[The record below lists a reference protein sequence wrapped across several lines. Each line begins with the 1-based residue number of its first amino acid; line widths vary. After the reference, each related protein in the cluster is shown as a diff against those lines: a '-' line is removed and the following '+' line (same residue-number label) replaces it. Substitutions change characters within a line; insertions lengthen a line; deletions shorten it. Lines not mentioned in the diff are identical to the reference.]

1 MNDIRSS
8 QKAQNLARI
17 RDNQRRSRARR
28 KEYLQELEAKIR
40 ACEQIGIEASSEIQS
55 AARKVVDENRKL
67 RSLLHE
73 RGVSEAE
80 IVMAL
85 GGSGDRSYDQIST
98 APSLNARLDRKL
110 TCNTLS
116 STELPAPS
124 QQVPTVPAISIPPL
138 RSTTLSCTDSP
149 SPGSIVSSMGT
160 PPPATYSTSFF
171 STPVTPPAPE
181 IKTEDVRYGYS
192 YDQSYNN
199 AWQYPDEY
207 QLLGQSPAYYN
218 TSSCVDA
225 ANIIR
230 NMRVDE
236 MQESDTDLG
245 FRVRNQNC
253 YVNSNM
259 VFNMMDKYSTQH
271 SIV

>member
-1 MNDIRSS
+1 
-8 QKAQNLARI
+8 
-17 RDNQRRSRARR
+17 
-28 KEYLQELEAKIR
+28 
-40 ACEQIGIEASSEIQS
+40 
-55 AARKVVDENRKL
+55 
-67 RSLLHE
+67 
-73 RGVSEAE
+73 
-80 IVMAL
+80 
-85 GGSGDRSYDQIST
+85 
-98 APSLNARLDRKL
+98 
-110 TCNTLS
+110 
-116 STELPAPS
+116 
-124 QQVPTVPAISIPPL
+124 
-138 RSTTLSCTDSP
+138 
-149 SPGSIVSSMGT
+149 MGT

-181 IKTEDVRYGYS
+181 IKTED
-192 YDQSYNN
+192 
-199 AWQYPDEY
+199 
-207 QLLGQSPAYYN
+207 SPAYYN